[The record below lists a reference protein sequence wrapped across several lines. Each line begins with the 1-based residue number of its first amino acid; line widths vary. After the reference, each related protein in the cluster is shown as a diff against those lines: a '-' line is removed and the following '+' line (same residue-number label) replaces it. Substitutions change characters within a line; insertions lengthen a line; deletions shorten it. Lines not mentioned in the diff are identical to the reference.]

1 MTTAVETPHVP
12 AEAPARA
19 ARLQLILVDRLPLML
34 ILLLQAFLAYRLSNT
49 AFEDEALYVY
59 AGHRELA
66 FLQHGTPTY
75 DTYASYFSGAPFL
88 YPVAAAVIDT
98 GLGLEG
104 VRAFSLLAMLGAT
117 TCVWMTARR
126 LYDKQAAA
134 VGAALFAVA
143 APTLFLSRLATFDAP
158 ALFLLALALW
168 IVVRTAGGPVFLVLL
183 AAPPLVLAAGVKYA
197 STLYIPTVIVVAVLA
212 VPAAAAVRG
221 RPWLRGAIRGPLLA
235 VAVAGLIAAW
245 LYAAGPGLR
254 AGLSQTTVN
263 RTAGTEPLTN
273 ILRLSAVWGGWVFVL
288 AVVGV
293 VYTALRRSPQAR
305 RPAPAL
311 LAAALTGTALLATVY
326 QAHLGTSVSLHKHV
340 GFGLVFAAPVAGAGL
355 AGLARLDRPRTAAAG
370 AIPGLAIGVCALLA
384 FYADHAVG
392 PMYGGW
398 PNSSRMVA
406 AIRPLVQEGHQH
418 YLVEENEVPRYYL
431 RHQTQPYE
439 WLTTYFFQYT
449 DGTGQSLTGLP
460 AYRAAINDRYFDL
473 VVLDFG
479 PTAPLDAQLT
489 TALKGS
495 GGRYHL
501 VEKVPGATSSG
512 THYYYIWQRS

>member
-1 MTTAVETPHVP
+1 MTTAVETTYVP
-12 AEAPARA
+12 AGAPART
-19 ARLQLILVDRLPLML
+19 ARLRLVLVDRLPLVL
-34 ILLLQAFLAYRLSNT
+34 ILLMQAFLAYRLSNT

-88 YPVAAAVIDT
+88 YPVLAAVIDT

-104 VRAFSLLAMLGAT
+104 VRAFSLLAMVGAT
-117 TCVWMTARR
+117 VCVWMTARR
-126 LYDKQAAA
+126 LYDKQAAV

-168 IVVRTAGGPVFLVLL
+168 IVVRTAEGPVALVLL

-197 STLYIPTVIVVAVLA
+197 SVLYVPTVLVVAVLA

-245 LYAAGPGLR
+245 LNAAGPVLR

-263 RTAGTEPLTN
+263 RTAGTEPLAN

-293 VYTALRRSPQAR
+293 VHTARHRTPQAW
-305 RPAPAL
+305 RPAPTL

-355 AGLARLDRPRTAAAG
+355 AGLARLDRLRTAAG

-406 AIRPLVQEGHQH
+406 AVRPLVQEGHQH

-431 RHQTQPYE
+431 RSQTQPYE

-449 DGTGQSLTGLP
+449 DRSGQSLTGLP
-460 AYRAAINDRYFDL
+460 AYRAAIDDRYFDL

-479 PTAPLDAQLT
+479 PTAQLDAQLT

-512 THYYYIWQRS
+512 THYYFVWQRS